1 MGRRA
6 PGGSPG
12 DHGGSNVSGMPK
24 ATTSG
29 ADATGDPDK
38 LVRQTAGTYRTAD
51 ERFEVRGS
59 STAGWF
65 LVDTAQANDFGQ
77 ELILGPYGT
86 LDAVREAIPPART
99 SKVMPIRR
107 PASGTKPR
115 SRKPAPPPP
124 PKSWIDKL
132 PRAEGTSVR
141 RLIAA
146 LTSAGIDGDEELV
159 RRDREGI
166 GPAVAT
172 RLIERRL
179 EAIVGEL
186 PERGR
191 DGARE
196 LLRRAAEAI
205 TVEGRGSAELPGWAL
220 VEIGPEP
227 EPPNRRITIR
237 ELRGT

>member
-1 MGRRA
+1 
-6 PGGSPG
+6 
-12 DHGGSNVSGMPK
+12 MPK
-24 ATTSG
+24 AKAAG
-29 ADATGDPDK
+29 AEAADPDK
-38 LVRQTAGTYRTAD
+38 LVRQAAGTYRTAD

-77 ELILGPYGT
+77 ELILGPYAT
-86 LDAVREAIPPART
+86 LDAVREAIPPARS
-99 SKVMPIRR
+99 SKVTPIR
-107 PASGTKPR
+107 PKATSGR
-115 SRKPAPPPP
+115 RRREKPAPPPP
-124 PKSWIDKL
+124 PPPTWIDRL
-132 PRAEGTSVR
+132 PKAEAAAVR

-146 LTSAGIDGDEELV
+146 LEKAGVSDAEDLV

-179 EAIVGEL
+179 EAIVAEL

-205 TVEGRGSAELPGWAL
+205 SVDGRAVGELPGWSL

-237 ELRGT
+237 ELRTR

>member
-1 MGRRA
+1 MPRA
-6 PGGSPG
+6 KPP
-12 DHGGSNVSGMPK
+12 
-24 ATTSG
+24 AA
-29 ADATGDPDK
+29 ADASDPDK

-65 LVDTAQANDFGQ
+65 LVDTAQTNDFGQ
-77 ELILGPYGT
+77 ELILGPYAT

-99 SKVMPIRR
+99 SKVTPIRR
-107 PASGTKPR
+107 PTGGTKPR
-115 SRKPAPPPP
+115 SKKPAPPPP

-132 PRAEGTSVR
+132 TKPEAASVR

-146 LTSAGIDGDEELV
+146 VESTGIKGAEDLV

-172 RLIERRL
+172 GLIEQRL
-179 EAIVGEL
+179 EAIVAEL

-191 DGARE
+191 EGARE

-205 TVEGRGSAELPGWAL
+205 TVEGRASAELPGWAL

-227 EPPNRRITIR
+227 EPANRRITIR
-237 ELRGT
+237 ELPGR

>member
-1 MGRRA
+1 MA
-6 PGGSPG
+6 
-12 DHGGSNVSGMPK
+12 K
-24 ATTSG
+24 AKKAR
-29 ADATGDPDK
+29 ADAAADPDR
-38 LVRQTAGTYRTAD
+38 LVRQAAGTYRTAD

-65 LVDTAQANDFGQ
+65 LVDTEQTNHFGQ
-77 ELILGPYGT
+77 ELILGPFGT
-86 LDAVREAIPPART
+86 LGAVREAVPPAR
-99 SKVMPIRR
+99 SAKVRPIRPKAATSAR
-107 PASGTKPR
+107 RRAR
-115 SRKPAPPPP
+115 PAPPPP
-124 PKSWIDKL
+124 AQTWIDRL
-132 PRAEGTSVR
+132 PKPEAAAMR

-146 LTSAGIDGDEELV
+146 LEKEGVSDAEDLV

-172 RLIERRL
+172 RLVERRL
-179 EAIVGEL
+179 EAIVSEL

-205 TVEGRGSAELPGWAL
+205 TVEGRRSAELPGWAL

-237 ELRGT
+237 ELRGP